1 MVPMGAS
8 PSHMYARGC
17 TSSRSAVA
25 SSHKPCKGRNDCF
38 EQRCHWE
45 MVSTPSPLRRR
56 RPERMQTAET
66 RQRWSGITRALDR
79 LDKGRPASCRRLS
92 GVVPGH
98 GRRRLARSSGIAITR
113 IAIWGPPPVPRA
125 RSADRTTVCCRPSE
139 PESEGPEGATSGC
152 CAPEALHS
160 GSYHPVGTVVVSITT
175 GRWIITG

>member
-1 MVPMGAS
+1 
-8 PSHMYARGC
+8 MYARGR
-17 TSSRSAVA
+17 TSSRSTAA
-25 SSHKPCKGRNDCF
+25 FSHIPCKGRYDRF

-45 MVSTPSPLRRR
+45 RVSTPSLRRR
-56 RPERMQTAET
+56 RPESMQTGS
-66 RQRWSGITRALDR
+66 RITRALDG
-79 LDKGRPASCRRLS
+79 LDKREPASCRRHS
-92 GVVPGH
+92 GVAPAGH
-98 GRRRLARSSGIAITR
+98 VRGRLACSSGIAITR

-139 PESEGPEGATSGC
+139 PESEGPEGAISGC